1 MSDSR
6 SALLDLIGDFGARED
21 RIRHIEHFPARVG
34 TTADWPEWADDEVV
48 AALRSTGIDRPW
60 THQVAAADA
69 AHRGEDVVIAS
80 GTASGKSLGF
90 WLPVLDS
97 VVRTRDEIP
106 TRAATTL
113 YLSPTKALAAD
124 QYEKLRSV
132 VLRGLRPGTFDGD
145 TSQANKAWARKHAN
159 VLFTNPDMLHRSVLP
174 RHGYFTRWFKTLR
187 FIVVDEAH
195 RYRGVFGSHVAL
207 ILRRLV
213 RVARHYGADP
223 VIVGASATMAD
234 PAAAFARI
242 TGREAIAITEDAS
255 PRAAGDFVLWEPPLL
270 PEPWGLEWEDP
281 DPAVVGGPGHD
292 PFADSRGPSARESAF
307 TPVPGPAPGT
317 DQERAQEP
325 TGTDASRRSTI
336 AESADI
342 LTDLTC
348 AGFRSIAFIA
358 SRRGTEALAEA
369 VRDQVA
375 RVDSTLP
382 RTVAAYRGGY
392 LPEERRLL
400 ETGLRNGRLRTVAS
414 TNALELGIDIAGLDA
429 VVMAGWPGT
438 LASLWQ
444 QAGRAGRAGQQWAA
458 VLIARDNPLDTYV
471 VNHPEAVFGAPVD
484 GGVIDPGNPFVL
496 AGHLCAAAAEIPLT
510 EADLPQFGDTAEQV
524 LASLAEARMLRRRP
538 AGWFWAKAEDAAA
551 LTDIRG
557 SGGGQVRIVEEST
570 GTLLGTIEDAGAHTQ
585 SHTGAVYMHQG
596 RTFTVR
602 ELDLDARVAFVEAA
616 NVDYSTQAKSV
627 TEISIESTD
636 HSITLPSGARVFTG
650 MVEVVDQVVAYQMRQ
665 QRTGVVLAEHPLEL
679 PERTLR
685 TQAVWFTAPPELLA
699 DAEVERADVP
709 GTVHAAEHA
718 AIGLLP
724 LFAGCDRWDV
734 GGVSTAMHADTG
746 MTTVFVY
753 DGQPGGAGFAERGFD
768 CFTDWH
774 RATLEAIESCE
785 CISGCPSCIQS
796 PKCGNG
802 NEPLDKAG
810 AVRILRALLG

>member
-1 MSDSR
+1 MCAMPDSR
-6 SALLDLIGDFGARED
+6 SPLLDLVGDFGARED
-21 RIRHIEHFPARVG
+21 RIRHIEHFPARAG
-34 TTADWPEWADDEVV
+34 TTADWPEWADAEVV
-48 AALRSTGIDRPW
+48 SALRSTGIDRPW
-60 THQVAAADA
+60 THQVAAADL
-69 AHRGEDVVIAS
+69 AHSGQDVVIAS

-90 WLPVLDS
+90 WLPVLDA
-97 VVRTRDEIP
+97 VVRTREEIP

-113 YLSPTKALAAD
+113 YLAPTKALAAD
-124 QYEKLRSV
+124 QFAKLRTV
-132 VLRGLRPGTFDGD
+132 VVRGLRPGTFDGD
-145 TSQANKAWARKHAN
+145 TSQADRDWARKHAN

-174 RHGYFTRWFKTLR
+174 RHPYFTRWFKTLR
-187 FIVVDEAH
+187 FIVIDEAH

-207 ILRRLV
+207 VLRRLV
-213 RVARHYGADP
+213 RIARHYGADP

-234 PAAAFARI
+234 PEASFARI
-242 TGREAIAITEDAS
+242 TGRPARAVTEDAS
-255 PRAAGDFVLWEPPLL
+255 PRAAGDFVLWEPPMM
-270 PEPWGLEWEDP
+270 PEPWGMTDP
-281 DPAVVGGPGHD
+281 EGDDEAETPAAV
-292 PFADSRGPSARESAF
+292 
-307 TPVPGPAPGT
+307 
-317 DQERAQEP
+317 
-325 TGTDASRRSTI
+325 TDANRRSTI
-336 AESADI
+336 AEATDL

-348 AGFRSIAFIA
+348 AGYRSIAFIA

-369 VRDQVA
+369 VRTQVGM
-375 RVDSTLP
+375 VDPALP
-382 RTVAAYRGGY
+382 RSVAAYRGGY

-400 ETGLRNGRLRTVAS
+400 ETGLRTGRLRTVAS

-444 QAGRAGRAGQQWAA
+444 QAGRAGRAGQRWAA

-471 VNHPEAVFGAPVD
+471 VNHPEAIFGAPVD

-510 EADLPQFGDTAEQV
+510 EVDLPLFGDSAPAV
-524 LASLAEARMLRRRP
+524 LDSLVGARMLRRRP
-538 AGWFWAKAEDAAA
+538 AGWFWAKAEQAAA

-570 GTLLGTIEDAGAHTQ
+570 GTLLGTVEDAGAHTQ
-585 SHTGAVYMHQG
+585 SHTGAVYVHQG
-596 RTFTVR
+596 RTFAVR
-602 ELDLDARVAFVEAA
+602 ELDLDDRVAFVEETT
-616 NVDYSTQAKSV
+616 VDYTTQAKSV

-636 HSITLPSGARVFTG
+636 RSMTLPSGTRVFTG
-650 MVEVVDQVVAYQMRQ
+650 TVEVVDQVVAYQMRQ
-665 QRTGVVLAEHPLEL
+665 QRTGVVLAEHPLDL

-685 TQAVWFTAPPELLA
+685 TQAVWWTAPPEALA
-699 DAEVERADVP
+699 EAEVGRADVP

-753 DGQPGGAGFAERGFD
+753 DGQPGGAGFAQRGFD
-768 CFTDWH
+768 CFADWH

-802 NEPLDKAG
+802 NEPLDKDG
-810 AVRILRALLG
+810 AVRILRTILG